1 MSAGQFK
8 FLVDAL
14 VLFHMSF
21 VIFVLFGGFL
31 ALWKRWAILAHL
43 PCLAWGIHVELSH
56 RLCPLT
62 PLENQLRRSAG
73 EAQYQGSFVDHYIMP
88 VLYPHGLT
96 QQMQVEIA
104 CVIIFLNGLAY
115 GTLIY
120 RAIRARRAARLA
132 GANPVERSSLPDR
145 EHAEAAATPASG
157 VPVSVD

>member
-73 EAQYQGSFVDHYIMP
+73 KRSTRVA
-88 VLYPHGLT
+88 LLT
-96 QQMQVEIA
+96 TTSCRCSIHT
-104 CVIIFLNGLAY
+104 G
-115 GTLIY
+115 
-120 RAIRARRAARLA
+120 
-132 GANPVERSSLPDR
+132 
-145 EHAEAAATPASG
+145 
-157 VPVSVD
+157 